1 MRIGV
6 LGGTFD
12 PVHIGHLVLAEEAV
26 NQLGLDRLI
35 FVPTNQPPH
44 KDYSPLADAEDR
56 FIMAKLA
63 VEDNPSF
70 EVSRVEIDRPGKSY
84 SVETLKQL
92 KEEYGPEAEIFLLTG
107 SDSLEELSSWRQID
121 EVLRL
126 CRFVVAGRPGY
137 PLKNLPPG
145 AGSISITP
153 VNVSSTE
160 IRRRIEQGES
170 IRELLPDKVRK
181 YILEKGLYVNVTTN
195 KHE

>member
-12 PVHIGHLVLAEEAV
+12 PVHIGHLILAEEAV

-56 FIMAKLA
+56 FIMIKLV

-70 EVSRVEIDRPGKSY
+70 EVSRVEVDRAGKSY
-84 SVETLKQL
+84 SVETLKRL
-92 KEEYGPEAEIFLLTG
+92 KEKYGSEDEIVLLTG
-107 SDSLEELSSWRQID
+107 SDSLDELSSWRQID

-137 PLKNLPPG
+137 SLGKLPPG
-145 AGSISITP
+145 AESISIAP

-160 IRRRIEQGES
+160 IRRRIKQGES
-170 IRELLPDKVRK
+170 IHELVPDKVRK
-181 YILEKGLYVNVTTN
+181 YILEKELY
-195 KHE
+195 K